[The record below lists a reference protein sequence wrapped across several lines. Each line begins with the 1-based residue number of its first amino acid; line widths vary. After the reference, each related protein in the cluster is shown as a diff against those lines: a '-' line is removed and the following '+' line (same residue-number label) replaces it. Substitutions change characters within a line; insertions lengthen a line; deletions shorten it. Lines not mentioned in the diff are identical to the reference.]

1 MSDSIYRDH
10 GMHKGVANATI
21 NELTKKFRGV
31 PQPGNRHGIFL
42 GVKFLSELVTDL
54 IAGNFDGITLNFGV
68 NGTGG
73 GRTFEVVATQLELMG
88 GVSQDVKKVGVH
100 YASVEGIDPT
110 PPVISSPPV
119 GRDTY

>member
-1 MSDSIYRDH
+1 MYRDH
-10 GMHKGVANATI
+10 GLHKGVPTATI
-21 NELTKKFRGV
+21 NELTRKFRGV

-54 IAGNFDGITLNFGV
+54 IAGNFDGIALNFGV
-68 NGTGG
+68 DGTGG
-73 GRTFEVVATQLELMG
+73 SRTFEVVATQLELMG
-88 GVSQDVKKVGVH
+88 GVDQNIKKKGVH
-100 YASVEGIDPT
+100 YSSVEGIGPT